1 MDQATLVE
9 HQIDDVPR
17 LIDQLERDKIDV
29 KAAFWLYTSEAD
41 QWFLYLVSDVVDRKG
56 ITEAYKLVYKAMRR
70 LTNLSINRFE
80 VKLVSP
86 GNPVA
91 KAVID
96 FLSRQHAPLATWVR
110 GTNLG
115 DVYIENAYIYNISRP
130 AYGHMKTGKVVSAR
144 QIGTTADGDSLFE
157 PDIQGSADLN
167 DWVPGVLGSD
177 GKFHPS
183 DQTRKPP
190 SGEWTV

>member
-17 LIDQLERDKIDV
+17 LIDQLKRDEIDV

-70 LTNLSINRFE
+70 LTNLSINPFE

-86 GNPVA
+86 DNPVA

-96 FLSRQHAPLATWVR
+96 FLSKQHAPLATWIR
-110 GTNLG
+110 GTNLSG
-115 DVYIENAYIYNISRP
+115 VYIECAYIYNLL
-130 AYGHMKTGKVVSAR
+130 
-144 QIGTTADGDSLFE
+144 DS
-157 PDIQGSADLN
+157 PMA
-167 DWVPGVLGSD
+167 
-177 GKFHPS
+177 
-183 DQTRKPP
+183 T
-190 SGEWTV
+190 